1 MNATTLLFTFTY
13 CYFMNYS
20 IGELFFVKNL
30 LKIKCILRAVQTA
43 NYFFSVRIP
52 SLNLKNVDSLS
63 ES

>member
-1 MNATTLLFTFTY
+1 
-13 CYFMNYS
+13 MNYS

-30 LKIKCILRAVQTA
+30 LKINCILRAVQTA